1 MRIVKKGYI
10 LGACILVFF
19 LVTAAYAATYGAKKR
34 RPKPHEYG
42 AVVINNFSAKNRMR
56 PVVFPHW
63 IHRAKH
69 TCRLCHVDIG
79 FAMRAGGTE
88 ITEDD
93 NKAGLYCGACHNGT
107 VAFAPK
113 ETSAKGETVENCDRC
128 HSYRK
133 EGIPFKNDF
142 YEFKK
147 GMPQGRFGNGIDWLK
162 AEDEGRV
169 KLVDYLEGVSIRR
182 QKLKNPEDIE
192 ISAKETGMPDIIF
205 SHRKHAIWNG
215 CELCHPE
222 IFGVNRGEVK
232 YTMQDIFDGKFC
244 GACHDIVAF
253 PNSDCQGC
261 HTKPVF

>member
-1 MRIVKKGYI
+1 
-10 LGACILVFF
+10 
-19 LVTAAYAATYGAKKR
+19 
-34 RPKPHEYG
+34 
-42 AVVINNFSAKNRMR
+42 
-56 PVVFPHW
+56 
-63 IHRAKH
+63 
-69 TCRLCHVDIG
+69 
-79 FAMRAGGTE
+79 
-88 ITEDD
+88 
-93 NKAGLYCGACHNGT
+93 
-107 VAFAPK
+107 
-113 ETSAKGETVENCDRC
+113 
-128 HSYRK
+128 
-133 EGIPFKNDF
+133 
-142 YEFKK
+142 
-147 GMPQGRFGNGIDWLK
+147 LK